1 MLCFYQDI
9 THNKTNGIKMEWRD
23 TPMTKWRDLF
33 HVVNYKMSMHVRI
46 IAQKP
51 YLITNLKNVVKY
63 QQQRR
68 ILA

>member
-1 MLCFYQDI
+1 
-9 THNKTNGIKMEWRD
+9 MEWKD
-23 TPMTKWRDLF
+23 TLMTKWKDLL